1 MTQETTN
8 NQRNDGTMAAKK
20 PNEDLQL
27 SKDPTNNNF
36 VSSDADNCINNIR
49 KPEKKECQKTSK
61 QSQQIAKKCF

>member
-1 MTQETTN
+1 MTQKTTS

-36 VSSDADNCINNIR
+36 VSSDAENCINNTR
-49 KPEKKECQKTSK
+49 KPEKKEC
-61 QSQQIAKKCF
+61 